1 MKPAPFEY
9 VAPRSLD
16 DALDALA
23 RRSGE
28 AKILAGGQSL
38 VPLLNM
44 RLASP
49 ACLVDLN
56 RLSTLAYVRSERDGI
71 AIGAMTRAGAVE
83 HATEARHLVPLLA
96 EALPWVGHPQI
107 RSRGTI
113 GGSLA
118 HADPAAELPAVAVC
132 LDATAVAV
140 SGRGRRTITAGEL
153 FTGYLSTALQPDE
166 ILTEVWFPRLEA
178 GTGHAWEEFARRHG
192 DYAIVGVGASISVDA
207 AGAIVRA
214 RLALT
219 GVGPVPVRVEAAEQ
233 LLVGTRAEPEAR
245 RAAADAV
252 RCAIEPDADLHGTSA
267 YRRRLAG
274 VLVERAVARAAAH
287 ARASVGRGEVA
298 QDPGRTSDALA
309 RRA

>member
-1 MKPAPFEY
+1 MKPPPFEY

-16 DALDALA
+16 EALDALA
-23 RRSGE
+23 QRFGD
-28 AKILAGGQSL
+28 AKVLAGGQSL

-44 RLASP
+44 RLANP
-49 ACLVDLN
+49 TCLIDLN
-56 RLSTLAYVRSERDGI
+56 RLSALDYLRSEQDGL
-71 AIGAMTRAGAVE
+71 AIGAMTRASTVE
-83 HATEARHLVPLLA
+83 HATKARRLVPLLA

-132 LDATAVAV
+132 LDAKALAV
-140 SGRGRRTITAGEL
+140 SCRGRRTITAHDL
-153 FTGYLSTALQPDE
+153 FTGYLSTALEADE
-166 ILTEVWFPRLEA
+166 ILAEVWFPRIGP

-192 DYAIVGVGASISVDA
+192 DYAIVGVGASVAVGA
-207 AGAIVRA
+207 AGAIVAA

-233 LLVGTRAEPEAR
+233 LLVGTRAEPEPL

-252 RCAIEPDADLHGTSA
+252 RSAIEPDADVHGTSA
-267 YRRRLAG
+267 YRKRLAG
-274 VLVERAVARAAAH
+274 VLVERAVARAVAH
-287 ARASVGRGEVA
+287 ARASLGRSELA
-298 QDPGRTSDALA
+298 QDPARTSDALA